1 MSSLPTTYKA
11 WQVQKAGEPLSLET
25 FQLTQPGPGEVLV
38 KVLACGVCHSDV
50 GMQKG
55 EFGPVHPRVPG
66 HELVGDVVAVGEGVT
81 KYSGGERVGGA
92 WHGGHDSTCHACK
105 LGQFQSCEIGIINGV
120 TRNGGYAE
128 FCLLREE
135 AVVQVPM
142 DLDPAEAAPLLCA
155 GVTVFN
161 GIRKMEIA
169 QGSLVA
175 IQGLGGLGHL
185 AVQFAKKMG
194 YRVAAISSGSS
205 KKDFAF
211 QLGADHY
218 VDVTVDDPV
227 EKLKEL
233 GGAALIVATA
243 PNSKAISVLTGGL
256 MIRGKL
262 LVLAPVGNIEINS
275 LHLIGGGCSVHGW
288 PSGHALDAE
297 EAIQFTKDHDIKCL
311 IEKFKMEDAPKAVE
325 YMMANQVRFR
335 SVLSMP

>member
-1 MSSLPTTYKA
+1 MSSLPASYKA
-11 WQVQKAGEPLSLET
+11 WQVQKAGDPLSLET

-66 HELVGDVVAVGEGVT
+66 HELVGDVVAVGKGVT

-92 WHGGHDSTCHACK
+92 WHGGKSENRV
-105 LGQFQSCEIGIINGV
+105 SCEIGIINGV

-135 AVVQVPM
+135 AVVQVPV
-142 DLDPAEAAPLLCA
+142 DLDPTEAAPLLCA

-194 YRVAAISSGSS
+194 YKLGTS

-218 VDVTVDDPV
+218 VDATVDDPV

-243 PNSKAISVLTGGL
+243 PNPKAISALTGGL
-256 MIRGKL
+256 TIRGKL

-297 EAIQFTKDHDIKCL
+297 EAIQFSKDHDIKCL
-311 IEKFKMEDAPKAVE
+311 IEKFKMEDAPEAVE
-325 YMMANQVRFR
+325 CMMANQVRFR
-335 SVLSMP
+335 SVLFMP

>member
-1 MSSLPTTYKA
+1 MSSLPATYKA
-11 WQVQKAGEPLSLET
+11 WQVQKAGDLLRLET
-25 FQLTQPGPGEVLV
+25 FQLTQPGPSEILV

-92 WHGGHDSTCHACK
+92 WHGG
-105 LGQFQSCEIGIINGV
+105 QFQSCENGTINGV

-135 AVVQVPM
+135 AVVRVPV

-211 QLGADHY
+211 QLGADY
-218 VDVTVDDPV
+218 YIDATVDSPV
-227 EKLKEL
+227 EKLKEM
-233 GGAALIVATA
+233 GGAALVVATA
-243 PNSKAISVLTGGL
+243 PNAKAISVLTGGL
-256 MIRGKL
+256 AIRGKL

-297 EAIQFTKDHDIKCL
+297 EAIQFSKEHDIKCMV
-311 IEKFKMEDAPKAVE
+311 EKFAMEDAPKAVDC
-325 YMMANQVRFR
+325 MMANQVRFR
-335 SVLSMP
+335 SVLVMP